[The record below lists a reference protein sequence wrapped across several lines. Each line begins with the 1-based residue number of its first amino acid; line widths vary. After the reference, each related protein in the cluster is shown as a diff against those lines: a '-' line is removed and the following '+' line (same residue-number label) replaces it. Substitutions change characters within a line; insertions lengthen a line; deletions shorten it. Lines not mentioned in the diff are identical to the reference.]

1 MWEKVPVE
9 VERELAPALRS
20 PAYSFLNCISNTG
33 RAISERLCWAP
44 ALQSSG
50 TLVSAQAQ
58 VQAVQRGARLE
69 SCEVQVLLSVLPAQ
83 GLTAAGCP
91 GWEQEAHQKRG
102 GGACRG
108 QEAVFL
114 AFQND
119 AVSFRELGPIKG
131 R

>member
-20 PAYSFLNCISNTG
+20 PAYSFLNSISNTG

-44 ALQSSG
+44 ALQSLG
-50 TLVSAQAQ
+50 TVVSAQAQ
-58 VQAVQRGARLE
+58 VQAMQRGAKLE
-69 SCEVQVLLSVLPAQ
+69 SCEVRVLPSLLPAQ
-83 GLTAAGCP
+83 RLTAAGCP
-91 GWEQEAHQKRG
+91 GWEQEAYQRLG
-102 GGACRG
+102 GGVRRG

-119 AVSFRELGPIKG
+119 AVSFQELGPIKG
-131 R
+131 W